1 MAHQC
6 WVLRSACPA
15 AASIFCLALGKQL
28 CPSSAPAL
36 ELRRAG
42 DGPGQAGGDTQAVIL
57 SSPPPIFLSGISF
70 PNWLT
75 AQAEIWHGA
84 IRTEGPH
91 LWPGEAAREQ
101 PRCPHCV
108 GHRLD
113 SGGSKEKLNYRI
125 ISASSPPA
133 IYSSAEQTGSL

>member
-1 MAHQC
+1 MPGSCQH
-6 WVLRSACPA
+6 PYP
-15 AASIFCLALGKQL
+15 ALGKQL

-42 DGPGQAGGDTQAVIL
+42 DGPEQAGGDTQAVIL

-70 PNWLT
+70 LNWLT
-75 AQAEIWHGA
+75 TQAELWHGA

-91 LWPGEAAREQ
+91 VRPGEAAREQ

-113 SGGSKEKLNYRI
+113 SGGSKEKLNRI
-125 ISASSPPA
+125 TSASSTPET
-133 IYSSAEQTGSL
+133 YSSAKQTGSL